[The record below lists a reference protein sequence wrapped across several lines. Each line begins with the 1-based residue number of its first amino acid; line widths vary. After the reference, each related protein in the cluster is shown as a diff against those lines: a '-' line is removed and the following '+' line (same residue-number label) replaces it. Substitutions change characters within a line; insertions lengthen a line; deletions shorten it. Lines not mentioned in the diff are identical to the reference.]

1 MTFKSPVTLLGL
13 VAVSAIPALSQ
24 GRGGGDWATAGGDAQ
39 RTAWVRTDPKL
50 SPDTLKSANCS
61 FLWKKKFDNAPRQGN
76 GLTAPTLMDRF
87 IGHRGFRSY
96 AFTGGSSDNVIVMD
110 TDLARIEWQKHF
122 TGGTGSA
129 ANNAQGTAACPGGL
143 SAAVTRPV
151 GTAFPNT
158 ANAGGLGG
166 GGRGGPAK
174 SGVGDPDEGAVI
186 LREMAAQ
193 AAGRAGQAGRGGAQA
208 GRGPAGPAGP
218 PRGRQPQ
225 YVYAISSDGTL
236 HSMYLS
242 NGEEPKASVK
252 FLPAGANVT
261 GVAVVDGV
269 AYASTAGAC
278 NGTQDGIWALNLETG
293 AVTSAKATPI
303 GTDGFSFGPDGTLYV
318 ANGDEVAAL
327 EAKTLAS
334 KASYKAGSPLSSSP
348 ILFENKG
355 KTLIAVGAKDG
366 SIHII
371 DAASPSV
378 AVSKATGGAAVEAL
392 STYIAGGARYILAA
406 RGKTITNH
414 KVTDAG
420 SLEAG
425 WISPALQGAAKPMI
439 LNGIVF
445 ALSAGDKSTPAVL
458 YALNSA
464 TGKEIWN
471 SGKTVTSWVPH
482 NGGLAAG
489 GSTVYFGTHDGTLW
503 AFGAPIEH

>member
-13 VAVSAIPALSQ
+13 VAVSALPAFSQ

-50 SPDTLKSANCS
+50 SPETLKSANFS

-76 GLTAPTLMDRF
+76 GLTAPTIMDRF

-96 AFTGGSSDNVIVMD
+96 AFTGGSSDNVVVMD
-110 TDLARIEWQKHF
+110 TDLSRIEWQKHF
-122 TGGTGSA
+122 GGGTPG
-129 ANNAQGTAACPGGL
+129 QGTATCPGGL

-158 ANAGGLGG
+158 ANVGGAGG

-174 SGVGDPDEGAVI
+174 SGVGDPDEGAII
-186 LREMAAQ
+186 LREMAAA

-208 GRGPAGPAGP
+208 GRGPGGPG
-218 PRGRQPQ
+218 RGRLPQ
-225 YVYAISSDGTL
+225 YVHAISSDGTF

-242 NGEEPKASVK
+242 NGEEPKPSVK
-252 FLPAGANVT
+252 FLPAGASVT
-261 GVAVVDGV
+261 GVAVVDGS

-278 NGTQDGIWALNLETG
+278 NGAQDGIWSLNMETA
-293 AVTSAKATPI
+293 AVTSFKANPV
-303 GTDGFSFGPDGTLYV
+303 GMDGFSFGPEGLVYV
-318 ANGDEVAAL
+318 ATAEGEVVAL
-327 EAKTLAS
+327 EPKTLAR
-334 KASYKAGSPLSSSP
+334 KAVYAADGPLTSSP

-371 DAASPSV
+371 DAAAPAAALGKSN
-378 AVSKATGGAAVEAL
+378 GGATVEAL
-392 STYIAGGARYILAA
+392 STYMKGGVRYILAA
-406 RGKTITNH
+406 RGKSITNH

-420 SLEAG
+420 TLETG
-425 WISPALQGAAKPMI
+425 WTSPALQGAAKPMI
-439 LNGIVF
+439 VNGIIF
-445 ALSAGDKSTPAVL
+445 ALSGGDKSTPAVL
-458 YALNSA
+458 YALDSA
-464 TGKEIWN
+464 NGKEIWT
-471 SGKTVTSWVPH
+471 SGKTITSFVPR

-489 GSTVYFGTHDGTLW
+489 GSAVYFGTHDGTLW